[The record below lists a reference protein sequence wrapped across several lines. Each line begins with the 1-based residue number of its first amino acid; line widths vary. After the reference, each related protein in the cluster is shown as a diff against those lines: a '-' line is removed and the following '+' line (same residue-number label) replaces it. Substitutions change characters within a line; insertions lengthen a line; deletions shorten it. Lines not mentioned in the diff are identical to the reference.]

1 MTLKNFLLPL
11 SSLATIACNSAQE
24 QHPNIIYV
32 FPDQFRNQAMAFWNE
47 PEFAPHAG
55 WQADPV
61 RTPNLDNFAK
71 ESVVLY
77 DSDLLRV
84 ERAGAVTTIS
94 DLEGGNTYTLKT
106 VRVKRSETTSQDK
119 ATAKTIADT
128 DTMHIQV
135 VHDVLIVTFKDSGD
149 TVYIKLS
156 NKRF

>member
-1 MTLKNFLLPL
+1 MKRLISFIVAAVLIVA
-11 SSLATIACNSAQE
+11 LAGCT
-24 QHPNIIYV
+24 
-32 FPDQFRNQAMAFWNE
+32 
-47 PEFAPHAG
+47 
-55 WQADPV
+55 
-61 RTPNLDNFAK
+61 K
-71 ESVVLY
+71 ESIVLY

-106 VRVKRSETTSQDK
+106 VRVKRSETATQDK

>member
-1 MTLKNFLLPL
+1 MKRLI
-11 SSLATIACNSAQE
+11 SLIVAAVLIVAL
-24 QHPNIIYV
+24 
-32 FPDQFRNQAMAFWNE
+32 
-47 PEFAPHAG
+47 AG
-55 WQADPV
+55 C
-61 RTPNLDNFAK
+61 TK
-71 ESVVLY
+71 ESIVLY

-106 VRVKRSETTSQDK
+106 VRVKRSETATQGK

-135 VHDVLIVTFKDSGD
+135 VHDVLIVAFKDSGD

>member
-1 MTLKNFLLPL
+1 MKRLISFIVAAVLIV
-11 SSLATIACNSAQE
+11 SLTGC
-24 QHPNIIYV
+24 
-32 FPDQFRNQAMAFWNE
+32 
-47 PEFAPHAG
+47 
-55 WQADPV
+55 
-61 RTPNLDNFAK
+61 TK
-71 ESVVLY
+71 ESIVLY

-106 VRVKRSETTSQDK
+106 VRVKRSETATQDK
-119 ATAKTIADT
+119 STAKTIADT

-135 VHDVLIVTFKDSGD
+135 VHDVLIVTFKGSGD

>member
-1 MTLKNFLLPL
+1 MKRLISFIVAAVLIVA
-11 SSLATIACNSAQE
+11 LAGCT
-24 QHPNIIYV
+24 
-32 FPDQFRNQAMAFWNE
+32 
-47 PEFAPHAG
+47 
-55 WQADPV
+55 
-61 RTPNLDNFAK
+61 K
-71 ESVVLY
+71 ESIVLY
-77 DSDLLRV
+77 DSDLLRA

-106 VRVKRSETTSQDK
+106 VRVKRSETATQGK

-135 VHDVLIVTFKDSGD
+135 VHDVLIVAFKDSGD

>member
-1 MTLKNFLLPL
+1 MKRLISFIVAAVLIVALTG
-11 SSLATIACNSAQE
+11 C
-24 QHPNIIYV
+24 
-32 FPDQFRNQAMAFWNE
+32 
-47 PEFAPHAG
+47 
-55 WQADPV
+55 
-61 RTPNLDNFAK
+61 AK
-71 ESVVLY
+71 KSIVLY

-94 DLEGGNTYTLKT
+94 DLEGGNVYTLKT
-106 VRVKRSETTSQDK
+106 VRVKKSETATQGK

-135 VHDVLIVTFKDSGD
+135 VHDVLIVAFKDSGD

>member
-1 MTLKNFLLPL
+1 MKRLIGFIVAAVLIVA
-11 SSLATIACNSAQE
+11 LAGCTKE
-24 QHPNIIYV
+24 NI
-32 FPDQFRNQAMAFWNE
+32 
-47 PEFAPHAG
+47 
-55 WQADPV
+55 
-61 RTPNLDNFAK
+61 
-71 ESVVLY
+71 VLY

-106 VRVKRSETTSQDK
+106 VRVKRSETATQGK

-135 VHDVLIVTFKDSGD
+135 VHDVLIVTFKGSGD

>member
-1 MTLKNFLLPL
+1 MLCKHLIQGMREKDIE
-11 SSLATIACNSAQE
+11 TI
-24 QHPNIIYV
+24 
-32 FPDQFRNQAMAFWNE
+32 DQLIVAAVLIV
-47 PEFAPHAG
+47 ALTG
-55 WQADPV
+55 C
-61 RTPNLDNFAK
+61 TK
-71 ESVVLY
+71 ESIVLY

-106 VRVKRSETTSQDK
+106 VRVKRSETATQDK

>member
-1 MTLKNFLLPL
+1 MKRLISFIVAAVLIVALTGCTK
-11 SSLATIACNSAQE
+11 
-24 QHPNIIYV
+24 
-32 FPDQFRNQAMAFWNE
+32 
-47 PEFAPHAG
+47 G
-55 WQADPV
+55 
-61 RTPNLDNFAK
+61 
-71 ESVVLY
+71 SVVLY

-94 DLEGGNTYTLKT
+94 DLEGGGTYTLKT

-128 DTMHIQV
+128 DTIQV
-135 VHDVLIVTFKDSGD
+135 VHDVLIVTFKDIGD

>member
-1 MTLKNFLLPL
+1 MKRLISFVVAAVLIVALTGCTK
-11 SSLATIACNSAQE
+11 
-24 QHPNIIYV
+24 
-32 FPDQFRNQAMAFWNE
+32 
-47 PEFAPHAG
+47 G
-55 WQADPV
+55 
-61 RTPNLDNFAK
+61 
-71 ESVVLY
+71 SVALY

-106 VRVKRSETTSQDK
+106 VRVKRSETATQGK

-128 DTMHIQV
+128 DTMQIQV
-135 VHDVLIVTFKDSGD
+135 VHDVLIVTFKGSGD

>member
-1 MTLKNFLLPL
+1 MKRLISFIVATVIIVA
-11 SSLATIACNSAQE
+11 LAGCT
-24 QHPNIIYV
+24 
-32 FPDQFRNQAMAFWNE
+32 
-47 PEFAPHAG
+47 
-55 WQADPV
+55 
-61 RTPNLDNFAK
+61 K
-71 ESVVLY
+71 ESIVLY

-106 VRVKRSETTSQDK
+106 VRVKRSETATQGK

-135 VHDVLIVTFKDSGD
+135 VHDVLIVTYKGSGD

>member
-1 MTLKNFLLPL
+1 MKRLIGFIVAAVLIVA
-11 SSLATIACNSAQE
+11 LAGCTKE
-24 QHPNIIYV
+24 NI
-32 FPDQFRNQAMAFWNE
+32 
-47 PEFAPHAG
+47 
-55 WQADPV
+55 
-61 RTPNLDNFAK
+61 
-71 ESVVLY
+71 VLY

-84 ERAGAVTTIS
+84 EGAGAVTTIS

-106 VRVKRSETTSQDK
+106 VRVKRSETATQGK

-135 VHDVLIVTFKDSGD
+135 VHDVLIVTFKGSGD

>member
-1 MTLKNFLLPL
+1 MKRLISFIVAAVLIVA
-11 SSLATIACNSAQE
+11 LAGC
-24 QHPNIIYV
+24 
-32 FPDQFRNQAMAFWNE
+32 
-47 PEFAPHAG
+47 
-55 WQADPV
+55 
-61 RTPNLDNFAK
+61 AK
-71 ESVVLY
+71 ESIVLY

-128 DTMHIQV
+128 DTMQIQV
-135 VHDVLIVTFKDSGD
+135 VHDVLIVTFKGSGD

>member
-1 MTLKNFLLPL
+1 MKRLISFIVAAVLIVALTGC
-11 SSLATIACNSAQE
+11 T
-24 QHPNIIYV
+24 
-32 FPDQFRNQAMAFWNE
+32 
-47 PEFAPHAG
+47 
-55 WQADPV
+55 
-61 RTPNLDNFAK
+61 K
-71 ESVVLY
+71 ESIVLY

-94 DLEGGNTYTLKT
+94 GLEGGNTYTLKT
-106 VRVKRSETTSQDK
+106 VRVKRSETATQDK

>member
-1 MTLKNFLLPL
+1 MAAVLIVA
-11 SSLATIACNSAQE
+11 LAGC
-24 QHPNIIYV
+24 
-32 FPDQFRNQAMAFWNE
+32 
-47 PEFAPHAG
+47 
-55 WQADPV
+55 
-61 RTPNLDNFAK
+61 AK
-71 ESVVLY
+71 ESIVLY

-106 VRVKRSETTSQDK
+106 VRVKRSETATQGK

-135 VHDVLIVTFKDSGD
+135 VHDVLIVTFKGSGD

>member
-1 MTLKNFLLPL
+1 MKRLIGFIVAAVLIVA
-11 SSLATIACNSAQE
+11 LAGC
-24 QHPNIIYV
+24 
-32 FPDQFRNQAMAFWNE
+32 
-47 PEFAPHAG
+47 
-55 WQADPV
+55 
-61 RTPNLDNFAK
+61 AK
-71 ESVVLY
+71 ESIVLY

-84 ERAGAVTTIS
+84 ERAGALTTIS

-106 VRVKRSETTSQDK
+106 VRVKRSETATQGK

-135 VHDVLIVTFKDSGD
+135 VHDVLIVAFKDSGD

>member
-1 MTLKNFLLPL
+1 MKRLIGFIVAAVLIVA
-11 SSLATIACNSAQE
+11 LAGCTKE
-24 QHPNIIYV
+24 NI
-32 FPDQFRNQAMAFWNE
+32 
-47 PEFAPHAG
+47 
-55 WQADPV
+55 
-61 RTPNLDNFAK
+61 
-71 ESVVLY
+71 VLY

-106 VRVKRSETTSQDK
+106 VRVKRSETATQGK

-135 VHDVLIVTFKDSGD
+135 VHDVLIVAFKDSGD

>member
-1 MTLKNFLLPL
+1 MKRLISFIVAAVLIVA
-11 SSLATIACNSAQE
+11 LAGCT
-24 QHPNIIYV
+24 
-32 FPDQFRNQAMAFWNE
+32 
-47 PEFAPHAG
+47 
-55 WQADPV
+55 
-61 RTPNLDNFAK
+61 K
-71 ESVVLY
+71 ESIVLY

-106 VRVKRSETTSQDK
+106 VRVKRSETATQGK

-135 VHDVLIVTFKDSGD
+135 VHDVLIVAFKDSGD

>member
-1 MTLKNFLLPL
+1 MKRLIGFIVAAVLIVA
-11 SSLATIACNSAQE
+11 LAGC
-24 QHPNIIYV
+24 
-32 FPDQFRNQAMAFWNE
+32 
-47 PEFAPHAG
+47 
-55 WQADPV
+55 
-61 RTPNLDNFAK
+61 AK
-71 ESVVLY
+71 ESIVLY

-84 ERAGAVTTIS
+84 ERAGALTTIS

-106 VRVKRSETTSQDK
+106 VRVKRSETATQGK

-135 VHDVLIVTFKDSGD
+135 VHDVLIVTFKGSGD

>member
-1 MTLKNFLLPL
+1 MKRLISFIVAAVLIVTL
-11 SSLATIACNSAQE
+11 TGCT
-24 QHPNIIYV
+24 
-32 FPDQFRNQAMAFWNE
+32 R
-47 PEFAPHAG
+47 
-55 WQADPV
+55 
-61 RTPNLDNFAK
+61 
-71 ESVVLY
+71 ESIVLY

-106 VRVKRSETTSQDK
+106 VRVKRSETATQGK

-128 DTMHIQV
+128 DTMQIQV
-135 VHDVLIVTFKDSGD
+135 VHDVLIVTFKGSGD

>member
-1 MTLKNFLLPL
+1 MKRLISFIVAAVLIVALTGC
-11 SSLATIACNSAQE
+11 T
-24 QHPNIIYV
+24 
-32 FPDQFRNQAMAFWNE
+32 
-47 PEFAPHAG
+47 
-55 WQADPV
+55 
-61 RTPNLDNFAK
+61 K
-71 ESVVLY
+71 ESIVLY

-94 DLEGGNTYTLKT
+94 DLEGGNVYTLKT
-106 VRVKRSETTSQDK
+106 VRVKKSETATQD
-119 ATAKTIADT
+119 KTIADT